1 MSGESVVILEMA
13 LTRRI
18 GTCRNFEGVARQANI

>member
-1 MSGESVVILEMA
+1 MA

-18 GTCRNFEGVARQANI
+18 GVWRNFEGVAGQANIKKRAKDS